1 MSNTDPLASRP
12 VTATRNQGRPF
23 TIVGFILAAVAVF
36 VVPII
41 LGPLG
46 AVFGGV
52 GYARGD
58 RRLGLWAV
66 AAGVVGTILG
76 IVLAAAVFKA
86 ART

>member
-1 MSNTDPLASRP
+1 MSNTDPLSSRP
-12 VTATRNQGRPF
+12 ASATRNQGRPF
-23 TIVGFILAAVAVF
+23 TITGFVLAAVAVF
-36 VVPII
+36 IVPII

-46 AVFGGV
+46 AIFGGI

-66 AAGVVGTILG
+66 VAGIVATILG
-76 IVLAAAVFKA
+76 LVLAAAVFKA